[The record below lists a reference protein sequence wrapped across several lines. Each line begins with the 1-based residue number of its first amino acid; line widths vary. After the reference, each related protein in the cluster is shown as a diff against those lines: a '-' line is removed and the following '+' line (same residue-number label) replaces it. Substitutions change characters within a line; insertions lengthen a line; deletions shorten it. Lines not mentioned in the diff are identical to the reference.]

1 MYGAIVLVILLFLI
15 VYGIGNCINSEK
27 VLRVAVYF
35 LKDVAFALV
44 FISVNNMGFSFG
56 LQCRY
61 LLIGQVWDTPM
72 YVSWA
77 FAIFSIIL
85 FIIYLIIYGKSTNQ
99 EYEGYH

>member
-1 MYGAIVLVILLFLI
+1 MYGAIVFVVLLFLMI
-15 VYGIGNCINSEK
+15 YCIGKCTKNEK

-61 LLIGQVWDTPM
+61 LMIDQVWDTPM

-77 FAIFSIIL
+77 FAIFSIVL
-85 FIIYLIIYGKSTNQ
+85 FVTYLIIYALST
-99 EYEGYH
+99 EEFGGYH